1 MKKSKIIIP
10 AAAILAL
17 SVGASITGT
26 VAWFTAARSVNV
38 NVKNLAAIDTAGDLS
53 VVLKPVTEG
62 GATVLDHDVTL
73 TALRDAS
80 YDGAKIYGCTTDTGA
95 VDGKDVE
102 VVRVTGTQE
111 ITNTPVTV
119 MAGSKSVQIYA
130 INQWDAT
137 FKTSSQFSTFLCFE
151 PVKSKLTDFVP
162 GDSTET
168 SIYNALR
175 VMMQVS
181 DSSQEGYE
189 KTVVWAPYT
198 NDRTSN
204 TVYHVKE
211 AGTVKTPFEAATKVF
226 DANNYK
232 KDETN
237 SLIETFQNVT
247 NNDVYTETSAIAT
260 VKAGKNTLSSSLKS
274 DNNVDVRFTVW
285 FEGIDSDSVSTAA
298 NLNNLA
304 GYTVEKVMNLSFYS
318 LPKSGMLGYDPS
330 VDNQ

>member
-17 SVGASITGT
+17 SVGASVTGT

-38 NVKNLAAIDTAGDLS
+38 NVNNLAAIDTAGDLS
-53 VVLKPVTEG
+53 VELKTVTNG
-62 GATVLDHDVTL
+62 GATVADHDVTL

-95 VDGKDVE
+95 VDGQAGE

-119 MAGSKSVQIYA
+119 TAGSQSVQIYA

-137 FKTSSQFSTFLCFE
+137 FKTSSQFKTFLCFE

-162 GDSTET
+162 GDSTNT

-181 DSSQEGYE
+181 DSSKLEGYA

-211 AGTVKTPFEAATKVF
+211 AGTVKTPFKAATTVF

-232 KDETN
+232 KDDTN
-237 SLIETFQNVT
+237 SLIETFEHVT
-247 NNDVYTETSAIAT
+247 NSEVYTETSAIAT
-260 VKAGKNTLSSSLKS
+260 VKGGKNTLSSSLKS
-274 DNNVDVRFTVW
+274 GSNVDVRFTVW
-285 FEGIDSDSVSTAA
+285 FEGIDSDCISTADD
-298 NLNNLA
+298 LNNLL
-304 GYTVEKVMNLSFYS
+304 GYEIKKVMNLSFYS
-318 LPKSGMLGYDPS
+318 LPKSGMPGYSS
-330 VDNQ
+330 VDDD

>member
-38 NVKNLAAIDTAGDLS
+38 NVNNLAAIDTAGDLS
-53 VVLKPVTEG
+53 VELKTVLNG
-62 GATVLDHDVTL
+62 GATIDEHDAITL

-95 VDGKDVE
+95 VSGETGE

-119 MAGSKSVQIYA
+119 TAGGQSVQIYA

-137 FKTSSQFSTFLCFE
+137 FKTSSQFKTFLCFE
-151 PVKSKLTDFVP
+151 PIKSKLTDFVP
-162 GDSTET
+162 GNT

-181 DSSQEGYE
+181 DSTTPEGYA

-198 NDRTSN
+198 NDRTSV

-211 AGTVKTPFEAATKVF
+211 AGTVQTPFKAATTTF
-226 DANNYK
+226 NPDNYK
-232 KDETN
+232 KDDTN
-237 SLIETFQNVT
+237 SLIGTFDNVT
-247 NNDVYTETSAIAT
+247 NSEVYTETSAIAT

-274 DNNVDVRFTVW
+274 GSNVDVRFTVW
-285 FEGIDSDSVSTAA
+285 FEGIDSDCVSSAA
-298 NLNNLA
+298 DLNNLA
-304 GYTVEKVMNLSFYS
+304 GYTIKKVMNLSFYS
-318 LPKSGMLGYDPS
+318 LPKSGMSGYNSAED
-330 VDNQ
+330 D

>member
-17 SVGASITGT
+17 SVGASVTGT
-26 VAWFTAARSVNV
+26 VAWFTASRSVNLNV
-38 NVKNLAAIDTAGDLS
+38 NNLAAIDTAGDLS
-53 VVLKPVTEG
+53 VELKTVLNG
-62 GATVLDHDVTL
+62 GATVAGNNVTL

-95 VDGKDVE
+95 VSGEPGE
-102 VVRVTGTQE
+102 VIRVTGTQE

-119 MAGSKSVQIYA
+119 TAGSQSVQIYA

-137 FKTSSQFSTFLCFE
+137 FKTSSQFKTFLCFE

-162 GDSTET
+162 GDSTKT

-175 VMMQVS
+175 VMMQVN

-198 NDRTSN
+198 NDRTSD
-204 TVYHVKE
+204 TVYHVKD
-211 AGTVKTPFEAATKVF
+211 AGTVQTPFKAATTTF
-226 DANNYK
+226 NPDNYK
-232 KDETN
+232 KDDAN
-237 SLIETFQNVT
+237 SLIKVFENVT
-247 NNDVYTETSAIAT
+247 NSDVYTETSAIAT
-260 VKAGKNTLSSSLKS
+260 VEAGKNTLSSSLKS

-285 FEGIDSDSVSTAA
+285 FEGIDSDCVSNADD
-298 NLNNLA
+298 LNDLA
-304 GYTVEKVMNLSFYS
+304 GYTIKKVMNLSFYS
-318 LPKSGMLGYDPS
+318 LPKSGMSGYISS
-330 VDNQ
+330 VDD

>member
-17 SVGASITGT
+17 SVGASVTGT
-26 VAWFTAARSVNV
+26 VAWFTAARSVNINV
-38 NVKNLAAIDTAGDLS
+38 NNLAAIDTAGDLS
-53 VVLKPVTEG
+53 VVLKPVLNG
-62 GATVLDHDVTL
+62 GATIDEHDDITL

-95 VDGKDVE
+95 VDGSDVE

-119 MAGSKSVQIYA
+119 TAGSQSVQIYA

-137 FKTSSQFSTFLCFE
+137 FKTSSQFKTFLCFE

-162 GDSTET
+162 GDK

-198 NDRTSN
+198 NDRTSIS
-204 TVYHVKE
+204 VYHVKE
-211 AGTVKTPFEAATKVF
+211 AGTVKTPFKAATDTF
-226 DANNYK
+226 NADNYK

-237 SLIETFQNVT
+237 SLIETFEHVT
-247 NNDVYTETSAIAT
+247 NSAVYTETSAIAD
-260 VKAGKNTLSSSLKS
+260 VKGGKNTLSSSLKS
-274 DNNVDVRFTVW
+274 GNDVDVRFTVW
-285 FEGIDSDSVSTAA
+285 FEGIDSDCVSTAA
-298 NLNNLA
+298 DLNNLA
-304 GYTVEKVMNLSFYS
+304 TYEIKKVMNLSFYS
-318 LPKSGMLGYDPS
+318 LPKSGMSGYNPS

>member
-17 SVGASITGT
+17 SVGASVTGT
-26 VAWFTAARSVNV
+26 VAWFTASRSVNV
-38 NVKNLAAIDTAGDLS
+38 NVKNLAAIDTAGDLT
-53 VVLKPVTEG
+53 VELKTVTEG
-62 GATVLDHDVTL
+62 GATVNKHDVTL

-95 VDGKDVE
+95 VSGEEGE

-119 MAGSKSVQIYA
+119 TAGGETIQVYA

-137 FKTSSQFSTFLCFE
+137 FKTSSQFKTFLCFE
-151 PVKSKLTDFVP
+151 PVKSKLTDADVP
-162 GDSTET
+162 GNT

-198 NDRTSN
+198 NDRTSE

-211 AGTVKTPFEAATKVF
+211 AGTVKTPFKAATTVF

-237 SLIETFQNVT
+237 SLIATFENVT

-285 FEGIDSDSVSTAA
+285 FEGIDSDCVSTAA
-298 NLNNLA
+298 DLNNLA
-304 GYTVEKVMNLSFYS
+304 AYTVKKVMNLSFYS
-318 LPKSGMLGYDPS
+318 LPKSGMPGYSSS
-330 VDNQ
+330 VDD

>member
-17 SVGASITGT
+17 SVGASVTGT

-38 NVKNLAAIDTAGDLS
+38 NVNNLAAIDTAGDLS
-53 VVLKPVTEG
+53 VVLKPVAEG
-62 GATVLDHDVTL
+62 GATIDEHGDITL

-95 VDGKDVE
+95 VDGQAGE

-119 MAGSKSVQIYA
+119 TAGSQSVQIYA

-137 FKTSSQFSTFLCFE
+137 FKTSSQFKTFLCFE

-162 GDSTET
+162 GNT

-181 DSSQEGYE
+181 DSTSLGSYA

-198 NDRTSN
+198 NDRTSD

-211 AGTVKTPFEAATKVF
+211 AGTVKTPFKAATTVF

-232 KDETN
+232 KDDTN
-237 SLIETFQNVT
+237 SLIETFEHVT
-247 NNDVYTETSAIAT
+247 NSAVYTETSAIAD
-260 VKAGKNTLSSSLKS
+260 VKGGKNTLSSSLKS

-285 FEGIDSDSVSTAA
+285 FEGIDSDCVSTAD

-304 GYTVEKVMNLSFYS
+304 AYTVKKVMNLSFYS
-318 LPKSGMLGYDPS
+318 LPKSGMPGYSS
-330 VDNQ
+330 VDDD

>member
-17 SVGASITGT
+17 SVGASVTGT

-38 NVKNLAAIDTAGDLS
+38 NVNNLAAIDTAGDLS
-53 VVLKPVTEG
+53 VELKAVTNG
-62 GATVLDHDVTL
+62 GATIDEHGDITL

-95 VDGKDVE
+95 VSGEAGE

-119 MAGSKSVQIYA
+119 TAGSQPVQIYA

-137 FKTSSQFSTFLCFE
+137 FKTSSQFKTFLCFE

-162 GDSTET
+162 GNT

-181 DSSQEGYE
+181 NSSQPEGYA

-198 NDRTSN
+198 NDRTSD

-211 AGTVKTPFEAATKVF
+211 AGTVQTPFKAATTIF
-226 DANNYK
+226 NADNYK
-232 KDETN
+232 KDDAN

-247 NNDVYTETSAIAT
+247 NSEVYTETSAIAT
-260 VKAGKNTLSSSLKS
+260 VKGGKNTLSSSLKS
-274 DNNVDVRFTVW
+274 GSNVDVRFTVW
-285 FEGIDSDSVSTAA
+285 FEGIDSDCISTAA
-298 NLNNLA
+298 DLNNLA
-304 GYTVEKVMNLSFYS
+304 GYTFKKVMNLSFYS
-318 LPKSGMLGYDPS
+318 LPKSGMSGYSSS
-330 VDNQ
+330 VDD